1 MIYNTFFSETKPS
14 FDLTKLDFLV
24 VNHSGPEESGCP
36 AVGKQLQS
44 FPSEVLS
51 ELLGHPD
58 GKLFEES
65 VETYVFGIFFLE
77 ARKLSSFQEDLIL
90 AESVASET
98 SRVRNSVTKEF
109 LNSFS
114 RSVGRAQNSNDFRHY
129 KSQSKTRH
137 PNELK
142 SSINSKPSI

>member
-14 FDLTKLDFLV
+14 FDLIKLDFLV

-65 VETYVFGIFFLE
+65 DETLKHMFLVYFFLE

-90 AESVASET
+90 AESV
-98 SRVRNSVTKEF
+98 
-109 LNSFS
+109 L
-114 RSVGRAQNSNDFRHY
+114 
-129 KSQSKTRH
+129 
-137 PNELK
+137 P
-142 SSINSKPSI
+142 KPPV